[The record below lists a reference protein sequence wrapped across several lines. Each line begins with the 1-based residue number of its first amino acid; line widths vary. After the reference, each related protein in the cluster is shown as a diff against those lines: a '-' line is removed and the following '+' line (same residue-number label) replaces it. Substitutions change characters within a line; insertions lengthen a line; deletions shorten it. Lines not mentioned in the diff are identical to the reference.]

1 MSSHHHVLIF
11 RFDLICFSC
20 RCNGLRVD
28 VMAQVFSRYGI
39 RALPVASGLPEAAA
53 QDNEPYPRLCV
64 TPRILVGKTRDS
76 GTLSRVLPRHSPFT
90 AHVE

>member
-39 RALPVASGLPEAAA
+39 RAPSPLPVACPRRPRKTPIVSGLPEAAA
-53 QDNEPYPRLCV
+53 QDPRCQW
-64 TPRILVGKTRDS
+64 PARGGRA
-76 GTLSRVLPRHSPFT
+76 RQ
-90 AHVE
+90 